1 MQILQGIAVS
11 PGLAIG
17 EALVLDNEG
26 FRIPR
31 RFVNHDA
38 ADIEL
43 DRWAKSLKAVADQ
56 IAENRDQ
63 IASELGEEYGAIF
76 AAHLQMLRDPKLNR
90 EIQALIK
97 DHQHSAE
104 YAVSKTL
111 KDYAKVFQSLDNRFL
126 AERANDLFDL
136 EKRLLGDLLGQA
148 RQELANQEDP
158 AIVLAHNLTPSETAR
173 LDPETILG
181 FATEVGGQS
190 DHTAIVAEALEI
202 PAIVGIGGLLTSIV
216 SGDRVIVDGDQGVLI
231 HQPDEETYQRYQNRV
246 RERAELAQELI
257 PLVEQPS
264 ETEDGERVKLSAN
277 IEFPEEVKSCC
288 DRGADGVG
296 LYRTEFLFLGRD
308 EDPSEEDHYRAY
320 IAVAQALYPR
330 PVVIRTLDLG
340 ADKLGREESQQS
352 GERNPFL
359 GVRSIRLSLR
369 NLSLFRTQL
378 RAVLRASA
386 LGNMRVMFPMITTLQ
401 ELRQAKL
408 VLHEVMEDL
417 EEQGIP
423 FDRDLQIGIM
433 VEVPSAVMLLDR
445 FLPEVSF
452 VSIGTNDL
460 TQYALAVDRGNKDV
474 AELYRASDP
483 AVLRLIKMTIDS
495 ALARDVPVNLCG
507 QMCGNPLFSMLL
519 IGLGLR
525 SMSVRP
531 SALLEIK
538 QIVRHLN
545 VKDCEEVAE
554 NVMAMEGPREIE
566 RYLSEELRRR
576 VPEAIARRH
585 HWVQD

>member
-1 MQILQGIAVS
+1 MHILQGIAVS

-31 RFVNHDA
+31 RFVAQD
-38 ADIEL
+38 
-43 DRWAKSLKAVADQ
+43 AVAGELGRLSKSMAAVSEQ
-56 IAENRDQ
+56 LRENRDE
-63 IASELGEEYGAIF
+63 ISAELGEEYGAIF
-76 AAHLQMLRDPKLNR
+76 AAHLQMLRDPKLNQ
-90 EIQALIK
+90 EIQHLVK
-97 DHQHSAE
+97 DKHHSAE
-104 YAVSKTL
+104 FAVSKTL
-111 KDYAKVFQSLDNRFL
+111 KQYAQVFQSLDNRFL

-136 EKRLLGDLLGQA
+136 EKRLLGHLLGQT
-148 RQELANQEDP
+148 REHLWQLNEP
-158 AIVLAHNLTPSETAR
+158 AIILAHNLTPSETAR
-173 LDPETILG
+173 LDPNTVLG
-181 FATEVGGQS
+181 FVTEVGGQS

-202 PAIVGIGGLLTSIV
+202 PAIVGIGGLL
-216 SGDRVIVDGDQGVLI
+216 SGIAAGDQVIVDGDQGVLI
-231 HQPDEETYQRYQNRV
+231 HQPDDETLARYQDRIL
-246 RERAELAQELI
+246 ERKELAQELI
-257 PLVEQPS
+257 PLVAESTQ
-264 ETEDGERVKLSAN
+264 TQDGLELKLSAN

-296 LYRTEFLFLGRD
+296 LYRTEFLYLGRD
-308 EDPSEEDHYRAY
+308 EDPTEEDHYRAY
-320 IAVAQALYPR
+320 IAVAQALHPR

-340 ADKLGREESQQS
+340 ADKLGREEAKCE

-369 NLSLFRTQL
+369 NLPLFRTQL
-378 RAVLRASA
+378 RAVLRASV
-386 LGNMRVMFPMITTLQ
+386 LGNMRIMFPMITTLQ

-408 VLHEVMEDL
+408 ILHEVMEDL
-417 EEQGIP
+417 DEQGIP
-423 FDRDLQIGIM
+423 FDRDLPVGIM
-433 VEVPSAVMLLDR
+433 VEVPSAVILLDR

-495 ALARDVPVNLCG
+495 SLARDIPVNLCG
-507 QMCGNPLFSMLL
+507 QMCGNPLYTMLL

-538 QIVRHLN
+538 QICRHVT
-545 VKDCEEVAE
+545 VKDCVEVAE
-554 NVMAMEGPREIE
+554 NVMSMESPREIE
-566 RYLSEELRRR
+566 RYLGEELRRR
-576 VPEAIARRH
+576 VPEAVARRH
-585 HWVQD
+585 LWVQD

>member
-31 RFVNHDA
+31 QFVGQDA
-38 ADIEL
+38 AAEEL
-43 DRWAKSLKAVADQ
+43 DRLAKTMAAVSEQ
-56 IAENRDQ
+56 LRENRDE
-63 IASELGEEYGAIF
+63 ISAELGEEYGAIF
-76 AAHLQMLRDPKLNR
+76 AAHLQMLRDPKLNQ
-90 EIQALIK
+90 EIQHLVRAE
-97 DHQHSAE
+97 HHSAE
-104 YAVSKTL
+104 FAVSKTL
-111 KDYAKVFQSLDNRFL
+111 KQYAKVFQSLDNRFL

-136 EKRLLGDLLGQA
+136 EKRLLGHLLGQS
-148 RQELANQEDP
+148 REQLWQLNDP
-158 AIVLAHNLTPSETAR
+158 AIILAHNLTPSETAR
-173 LDPETILG
+173 LDPEVTLG
-181 FATEVGGQS
+181 FVTEVGGQS

-202 PAIVGIGGLLTSIV
+202 PAIVGIGGLLDGIAA
-216 SGDRVIVDGDQGVLI
+216 GDQVIVDGDQGVLI
-231 HQPDEETYQRYQNRV
+231 HRPDEETFARYQNRM
-246 RERAELAQELI
+246 REREELAQELI
-257 PLVEQPS
+257 PLVS
-264 ETEDGERVKLSAN
+264 EPTKTQDGVELRLSAN
-277 IEFPEEVKSCC
+277 IEFPEEVKACC

-296 LYRTEFLFLGRD
+296 LYRTEFLYLGRD
-308 EDPSEEDHYRAY
+308 EDPTEEDHYRAY
-320 IAVAQALYPR
+320 IAVAQALHPR

-340 ADKLGREESQQS
+340 ADKLGREEAKQE

-369 NLSLFRTQL
+369 NLPLFRTQL
-378 RAVLRASA
+378 RAVLRASV
-386 LGNMRVMFPMITTLQ
+386 LGNLQIMFPMITTLQ

-408 VLHEVMEDL
+408 ILHEVMEDL
-417 EEQGIP
+417 DEQGIE
-423 FDRDLQIGIM
+423 FDRDLKVGIM

-495 ALARDVPVNLCG
+495 SLARDIPVNLCG
-507 QMCGNPLFSMLL
+507 QMCGNPLYTMLL

-538 QIVRHLN
+538 QICRH
-545 VKDCEEVAE
+545 VTVEACIEVAE
-554 NVMAMEGPREIE
+554 NVMSMETPREIE
-566 RYLSEELRRR
+566 RYLGEELRRR
-576 VPEAIARRH
+576 VPEAVARRH

>member
-1 MQILQGIAVS
+1 
-11 PGLAIG
+11 
-17 EALVLDNEG
+17 
-26 FRIPR
+26 
-31 RFVNHDA
+31 
-38 ADIEL
+38 
-43 DRWAKSLKAVADQ
+43 
-56 IAENRDQ
+56 
-63 IASELGEEYGAIF
+63 
-76 AAHLQMLRDPKLNR
+76 
-90 EIQALIK
+90 
-97 DHQHSAE
+97 
-104 YAVSKTL
+104 
-111 KDYAKVFQSLDNRFL
+111 
-126 AERANDLFDL
+126 
-136 EKRLLGDLLGQA
+136 
-148 RQELANQEDP
+148 
-158 AIVLAHNLTPSETAR
+158 
-173 LDPETILG
+173 
-181 FATEVGGQS
+181 
-190 DHTAIVAEALEI
+190 
-202 PAIVGIGGLLTSIV
+202 
-216 SGDRVIVDGDQGVLI
+216 
-231 HQPDEETYQRYQNRV
+231 
-246 RERAELAQELI
+246 
-257 PLVEQPS
+257 
-264 ETEDGERVKLSAN
+264 
-277 IEFPEEVKSCC
+277 
-288 DRGADGVG
+288 
-296 LYRTEFLFLGRD
+296 
-308 EDPSEEDHYRAY
+308 
-320 IAVAQALYPR
+320 
-330 PVVIRTLDLG
+330 
-340 ADKLGREESQQS
+340 
-352 GERNPFL
+352 
-359 GVRSIRLSLR
+359 
-369 NLSLFRTQL
+369 
-378 RAVLRASA
+378 
-386 LGNMRVMFPMITTLQ
+386 MITTLQ